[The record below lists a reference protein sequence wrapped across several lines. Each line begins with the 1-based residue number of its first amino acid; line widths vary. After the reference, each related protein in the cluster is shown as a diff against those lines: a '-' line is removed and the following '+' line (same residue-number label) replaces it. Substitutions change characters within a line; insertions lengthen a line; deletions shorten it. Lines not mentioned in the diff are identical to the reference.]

1 MLPYLS
7 LGVLL
12 GTTAGISPGPMM
24 TLVISQSLRFGVREG
39 LKISLAPLLSD
50 LPILLVSWALLSRVA
65 GFDRLLGLVSIAG
78 AIFLLLIAVESW
90 RAEPSTGPSTGSSAV
105 QSDAGLPR
113 SLSRGILA
121 NMLNPHPW
129 LFWLTVGAPTLVT
142 AGGWLNAVAFVT
154 GFYLCLVGAKLIVA
168 AVVGH
173 YRQRLNPN
181 HHRLILR
188 GLALILAVIALRMII
203 DWGGRTFA

>member
-1 MLPYLS
+1 MLTYLS

-39 LKISLAPLLSD
+39 LKIALAPLLSD
-50 LPILLVSWALLSRVA
+50 LPIVLISWALLSRVA
-65 GFDRLLGLVSIAG
+65 GFDRLLGIISIAG
-78 AIFLLLIAVESW
+78 AIFLLLIAAESW
-90 RAEPSTGPSTGSSAV
+90 RSELGDQKADDVP
-105 QSDAGLPR
+105 PR

-121 NMLNPHPW
+121 NTLNPHPW

-142 AGGWLNAVAFVT
+142 AGGLINSTAYIA
-154 GFYLCLVGAKLIVA
+154 GFYFCLVGAKLIVA
-168 AVVGH
+168 TVVGH
-173 YRQRLNPN
+173 YRQRLNPH

-188 GLALILAVIALRMII
+188 GLALILVVIALRLII
-203 DWGGRTFA
+203 DWGGRIFA